1 MQEQVDER
9 ISVRFETKMINE
21 IDALVKEMG
30 YPNRSEF
37 LRTAVRTQ
45 MSIQQQENSI
55 SVKVAP
61 LVLEYINTL
70 VSRGYYRSQEHA
82 IQAAI
87 DGFFTEENVKQAF
100 KAMKRMEIVAGKKIE
115 ADLENNNTSRQIITK

>member
-9 ISVRFETKMINE
+9 ISVRFETKMISE
-21 IDALVKEMG
+21 IDALVKDMG

-45 MSIQQQENSI
+45 IENQQEEDAI

-61 LVLEYINTL
+61 LVLEYIDTL

-87 DGFFTEENVKQAF
+87 DGFFTEDNVKQAF
-100 KAMKRMEIVAGKKIE
+100 RAMKRMEIVAGKKIE
-115 ADLENNNTSRQIITK
+115 VGLESSTSRQMVTK